1 MFLYKAINTMDSM
14 VGYKNEKY
22 LNFGRYPAKLDDLAN
37 YIPARLSA
45 WFMIAACIFT
55 GNDVL
60 AARQIYRRDR
70 RNHKS
75 PNAAHTEAVTA
86 GALHIRLA
94 GNAWYFGELY
104 EKPTIGDDLRPPE
117 PEDIKRANG
126 LMYGCSLL
134 AAAVFGFILMCI
146 GWKF

>member
-1 MFLYKAINTMDSM
+1 M
-14 VGYKNEKY
+14 
-22 LNFGRYPAKLDDLAN
+22 
-37 YIPARLSA
+37 
-45 WFMIAACIFT
+45 
-55 GNDVL
+55 
-60 AARQIYRRDR
+60 
-70 RNHKS
+70 
-75 PNAAHTEAVTA
+75 TA